1 MTDIPE
7 YAKMSPEKEARSF
20 AKGEQHEIFD
30 SGGDTVGSKDCK

>member
-1 MTDIPE
+1 
-7 YAKMSPEKEARSF
+7 MSPEKEARSF